1 MNPMSRREM
10 LAGALGA
17 LACGTSVRGA
27 RAGDAAATLP
37 ALASHPTIGPVSAAA
52 KSTVVHIQADDV
64 MTGSRVHPSLAGEMV
79 EEALRLLT
87 RHQRPADAWHAYLK
101 PDDVIGIKFNHVGED
116 VINTTV
122 PFAAQL
128 VDSLKRAG
136 FAPDR
141 IVLIEAPA
149 EAQRNL
155 RTRRPPSGWSGP
167 EVDFDSGREQL
178 SAVLQDVTAII
189 NVPFLK
195 THNIA
200 GMTGCLK
207 NLSHALIRRP
217 ARYHGNGCAPYVGD
231 ILALPQIRS
240 KLRLHIMNALQIVFA
255 DGPAARLDTLWQH
268 RGVIV
273 SADPVAA
280 DTVAL
285 DVLNAQRARAKL
297 PAIGNSLGQIPHVH
311 GAAENGLGTDD
322 QDYITLLESR
332 PF

>member
-1 MNPMSRREM
+1 M

-17 LACGTSVRGA
+17 LACATTA
-27 RAGDAAATLP
+27 RAGDTAATLP
-37 ALASHPTIGPVSAAA
+37 ALASHPTIPPVSDAV

-64 MTGSRVHPSLAGEMV
+64 MSDLSVHPRLVRDMI
-79 EEALRLLT
+79 EESLRLLT
-87 RHQRPADAWHAYLK
+87 NRDRPADAWHAYLK
-101 PDDVIGIKFNHVGED
+101 PDDIIGIKFNHVGED

-122 PFAAQL
+122 PFATQL

-141 IVLIEAPA
+141 IMLIEAPA
-149 EAQRNL
+149 HLQRDL
-155 RTRRPPSGWSGP
+155 GTRRPPIGWSGP
-167 EVDFDSGREQL
+167 EVDFGSGSEQL
-178 SAVLQDVTAII
+178 SAVLQEATAII

-217 ARYHGNGCAPYVGD
+217 ARYHGGGCAPYVGD

-255 DGPAARLDTLWQH
+255 DGPAARLDTLWAH

-273 SADPVAA
+273 STDPVAI
-280 DTVAL
+280 DTVGL
-285 DVLNAQRARAKL
+285 EVLNVQRARAKL
-297 PAIGNSLGQIPHVH
+297 PAIGNSLGQVPHVH
-311 GAAENGLGTDD
+311 AAAERGLGTDD
-322 QDYITLLESR
+322 QDYITLLEPR